1 MCAGRGEDD
10 ATFSVH
16 LGENEEE
23 SGRRTG
29 RERRIPT
36 AAQRRKEWKW
46 SGEEKLV
53 TLLQDFCS
61 RRCHCQEIERW
72 RGRKGKG
79 SELER
84 ASKHLLSNPALLRR
98 RVFFGR
104 SDLSPPCPP
113 STGELPPE
121 IQFRKFLCATVSS
134 PRGPRGRRSQTMD
147 VHAPPCP
154 HSPLGIWHQ
163 RNGGDRRT
171 TVTSQ
176 DYNVTSRQRTIHIC
190 SMWPRIQEK

>member
-1 MCAGRGEDD
+1 MRRERTTRLSRYTWARMRRKVDD
-10 ATFSVH
+10 
-16 LGENEEE
+16 GQE
-23 SGRRTG
+23 G
-29 RERRIPT
+29 REEFRR
-36 AAQRRKEWKW
+36 QRSGERNGNGR
-46 SGEEKLV
+46 GEEKLV

-72 RGRKGKG
+72 RGREGGRKGKG

-134 PRGPRGRRSQTMD
+134 PRGPRG
-147 VHAPPCP
+147 HAKPDHGCACP
-154 HSPLGIWHQ
+154 SMSPLLTEEWGSGINGTEGYGEQ
-163 RNGGDRRT
+163 RLLRKI
-171 TVTSQ
+171 VT
-176 DYNVTSRQRTIHIC
+176 
-190 SMWPRIQEK
+190 